1 MTPISTS
8 PRSHDGRP
16 SQPCRML
23 APAMASTGT
32 TIIQK
37 YQYSQPA
44 TNPAHGP
51 RPARSEEHTSELQ
64 SQSNLVCRLLL
75 EKKNMPA
82 SRAVACRRIG
92 ADPKEQRRHDRP
104 EHPVHTAG
112 APAGGETRETRTRAL
127 HHRGSGR
134 PRPS

>member
-51 RPARSEEHTSELQ
+51 RPARANSLNE
-64 SQSNLVCRLLL
+64 R
-75 EKKNMPA
+75 
-82 SRAVACRRIG
+82 
-92 ADPKEQRRHDRP
+92 
-104 EHPVHTAG
+104 TAG
-112 APAGGETRETRTRAL
+112 SVSAISPSMRITRSTSVPVMR
-127 HHRGSGR
+127 
-134 PRPS
+134 